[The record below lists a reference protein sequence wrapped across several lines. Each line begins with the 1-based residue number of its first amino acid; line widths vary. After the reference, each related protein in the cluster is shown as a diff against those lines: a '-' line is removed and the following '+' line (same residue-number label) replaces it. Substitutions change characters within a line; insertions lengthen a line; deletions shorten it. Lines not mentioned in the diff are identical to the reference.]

1 MSFKG
6 FLLLLSLNKTGKSFA
21 ASYSA
26 NAPPLTVEGVCITL
40 TLGKASL
47 RLTQSIAWHLHADQ
61 HPWDSSPSL
70 GMLRCCETVLP
81 FLRLGNGLGLAAA
94 P

>member
-61 HPWDSSPSL
+61 HPWDSSPSP
-70 GMLRCCETVLP
+70 GTPRCCETVLP